1 MRKEAERLRREE
13 EARKRAELTRR
24 KLEGQEIVPGLFVGG
39 RLAASNPDWIS
50 HAVSQSKLSAVL
62 NCTPNVRNFF
72 DFSATDSQSAD
83 ADDDGQRELA
93 ELESLITTETQDIK
107 EEAKDDSTANEGQNG
122 ADKVDAKK
130 LVDLLT
136 QEPDMPLLPIASDGQ
151 EAAPTATGDA
161 QLVTQ
166 QPMTGEEVFF
176 ATLETMTD
184 DAKLAIL
191 ESIALSGDEPDAEAL
206 RVKQEEEEA
215 DRKSAEL
222 VKETENL
229 IQRSKQRLTN
239 AQQSAVSLNI
249 KLTYER
255 IAIDD
260 NGGIELATWFEK
272 AAAFIGEVRS
282 RGEAVLVHCREG
294 RSRSVTMCIAYM
306 MIGMKMTLKDAMERV
321 HEAVFDENVNTG
333 FKRQL
338 MDLDFDLHGSNSID
352 FHNRRSRAAKLNAP
366 SSYAET
372 GPSEPRKSKRTR
384 TTRKTTSAKAVA
396 SSQASAGSNGGDGDE
411 DDEYAPDEESF
422 IPPSKIKAIKLVMT
436 PPSSQTSSI
445 GMDED
450 ENESENPSAPAF
462 SSTNP
467 ELTSNA
473 SKPRQHVESANAPLT
488 AVVSEPVITV
498 TKAKNNEMDVDE
510 SEIVDIETPG
520 ASSATL
526 TSNESK
532 MVVDGEIQA
541 EQKPN
546 GDGSATTLDVPVKPK
561 AKPTSAPS
569 TPKKSAKTSAATA
582 ATAKATAS
590 PSKSAG
596 GSKKKTAAPTP
607 QKNTLLNYFGAKKT
621 ESSDVQN

>member
-50 HAVSQSKLSAVL
+50 LAISQSKLSAVL

-72 DFSATDSQSAD
+72 DFSATDSQSAE

-93 ELESLITTETQDIK
+93 ELESLISTETQDIT
-107 EEAKDDSTANEGQNG
+107 EEAKDESTATEGQN
-122 ADKVDAKK
+122 DSNKVDAKK

-136 QEPDMPLLPIASDGQ
+136 QEPDMPLVPISSDGQ
-151 EAAPTATGDA
+151 EAVPTTNGDA

-191 ESIALSGDEPDAEAL
+191 ESIALPGDEPDAEAL
-206 RVKQEEEEA
+206 RIKQEEEEA
-215 DRKSAEL
+215 DRKSAEM
-222 VKETENL
+222 VKETESL

-294 RSRSVTMCIAYM
+294 RSRSVTMCVAYM
-306 MIGMKMTLKDAMERV
+306 MIGMKMTLKDAMERI

-366 SSYAET
+366 SSYAE

-384 TTRKTTSAKAVA
+384 TTRKATSAKSAA
-396 SSQASAGSNGGDGDE
+396 ASQASNGSNGGDGDE
-411 DDEYAPDEESF
+411 DDDYAPDEQSF
-422 IPPSKIKAIKLVMT
+422 IPPSKIKAIRLVMT

-450 ENESENPSAPAF
+450 EKESENNPAPTF
-462 SSTNP
+462 SSANP

-473 SKPRQHVESANAPLT
+473 SKPRQHVDNAAASHTT
-488 AVVSEPVITV
+488 ASEPVITV
-498 TKAKNNEMDVDE
+498 TKAKTNEMEVDE
-510 SEIVDIETPG
+510 SEIVDIDSPPAPS
-520 ASSATL
+520 ASS

-532 MVVDGEIQA
+532 MQVDDNQA
-541 EQKPN
+541 DKKPQSEV
-546 GDGSATTLDVPVKPK
+546 SATSLDVPSKPK

-569 TPKKSAKTSAATA
+569 TPKKSAKASAATS

-590 PSKSAG
+590 PSKAAG
-596 GSKKKTAAPTP
+596 GAKKKTAAPTP
-607 QKNTLLNYFGAKKT
+607 QKNTLFNYFGAKKT
-621 ESSDVQN
+621 EE